1 MEEDNSLVMSDNEN
15 DNERILSPLQKTEE
29 STVQAES
36 RLRPQNFNEYIGQ
49 TKVVKNIE
57 VMVESAKLRKQ
68 PMDHVLLSGPPGL
81 GKTSLAMIIK
91 EALGTDLQVISG
103 PAIEKKG
110 DLAAILTNLAPRDVL
125 FIDEI
130 HRMHISVEEI
140 LYSAMEDFRLDI
152 VLGQGPAARTMQ
164 IAVAPFTL
172 IGATTRSGL
181 LSHPLRD
188 RFMANLH
195 FDFYKKEELAKII
208 YNNSKKLKV
217 KLDEEAKDLMSECSR
232 GTPRIA
238 NRVLRRVRDFSLV
251 NGRDLISGEDVKMS
265 LSLMDIDHL
274 GLDRMDRKILSV
286 INDYYGGGPVG
297 IEALCATLSEDRTT
311 IEDVYEPYLLKE
323 GFILRTPRGREIS
336 EKSKDHLSSSGSFD
350 NGQG

>member
-1 MEEDNSLVMSDNEN
+1 MMDGMDDRIVAPEQSAFDHDFKSEN
-15 DNERILSPLQKTEE
+15 
-29 STVQAES
+29 
-36 RLRPQNFNEYIGQ
+36 RLRPKNFSEYIGQ
-49 TKVVKNIE
+49 SKVVKNID
-57 VMVESAKLRKQ
+57 VMVESAKLRQQ

-91 EALGTDLQVISG
+91 EALATELHVISG

-110 DLAAILTNLAPRDVL
+110 DLAAILTNLNSRDVL

-130 HRMHISVEEI
+130 HRMHVSVEEI

-152 VLGQGPAARTMQ
+152 VLGQGPSARTMQ
-164 IAVAPFTL
+164 IDLAPFTL

-181 LSHPLRD
+181 LSNPLRD

-195 FDFYKKEELAKII
+195 FDFYKNEELAKII
-208 YNNSKKLKV
+208 ANNAIKLKI
-217 KLDEEAKDLMSECSR
+217 KLSEEARDLMSQCSR

-238 NRVLRRVRDFSLV
+238 NRILRRVRDFTIV
-251 NGRDLISGEDVKMS
+251 RGKDEICIDEVKTA
-265 LSLMDIDHL
+265 LDLMDIDHL

-286 INDYYGGGPVG
+286 IDEFYGGGPVG
-297 IEALCATLSEDRTT
+297 IEALCATLSEDRST

-323 GFILRTPRGREIS
+323 GFILRTPRGRAIS
-336 EKSKDHLSSSGSFD
+336 EKTKNHLTSLF
-350 NGQG
+350 N